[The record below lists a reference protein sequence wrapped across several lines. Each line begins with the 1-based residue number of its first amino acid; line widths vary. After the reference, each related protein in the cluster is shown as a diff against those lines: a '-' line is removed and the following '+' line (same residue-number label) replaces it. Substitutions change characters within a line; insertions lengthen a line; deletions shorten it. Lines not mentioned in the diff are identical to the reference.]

1 MKRRVTLEI
10 HREDHK
16 TDALGRVFL
25 GATDRDETLALLRA
39 YLGPQATLRHV
50 ELDDAVLRVEA
61 DVREFAEESRNL
73 VAMARDLIRA
83 GRVRSAI
90 GQLEEALRLAPLG
103 ADALKA
109 LGRLYYR
116 HRDRENARRYLTR
129 AREVAPT
136 DIEVLRLLAEIAL
149 HEDRRLA
156 ARERLL
162 LRRLEQLDAPSFR
175 DRVIGGLVDL
185 FDAHG
190 EPCAPRGLSLRI
202 TRPQLADLCGT
213 LRPHVSMVLR
223 ELRTQGLVRYNHESI
238 YVEDYDA
245 LRRLHQRRRAS
256 C

>member
-156 ARERLL
+156 AREYLQQVLAVRPNDRRARTALARLQP
-162 LRRLEQLDAPSFR
+162 EDAEHIR
-175 DRVIGGLVDL
+175 
-185 FDAHG
+185 A
-190 EPCAPRGLSLRI
+190 
-202 TRPQLADLCGT
+202 T
-213 LRPHVSMVLR
+213 L
-223 ELRTQGLVRYNHESI
+223 
-238 YVEDYDA
+238 
-245 LRRLHQRRRAS
+245 RRRAMGDGGGGAPEE
-256 C
+256 